1 MGEEEA
7 MIQYSNILYCSDFSE
22 EAEMAF
28 HHAVDFC
35 QRYGAKLHMLHVLH
49 SGYKYMRHVVDEYV
63 DEDKEEQVA
72 DEKLIEQAEADLK
85 SRYGDRLEAC
95 EQAVFV
101 VRVGVPFVEI
111 VRYARENEVDF
122 IVMGASG
129 SSELDKQ
136 TFGSTVENVA
146 RRAHCHVMAIRNPE
160 LAFKLPG

>member
-1 MGEEEA
+1 

-35 QRYGAKLHMLHVLH
+35 QRYEARLHLLHVLR
-49 SGYKYMRHVVDEYV
+49 SPYKYMRHVVDEYV
-63 DEDKEEQVA
+63 ESDKGEDTVDEDLM
-72 DEKLIEQAEADLK
+72 DRAEGDLK
-85 SRYGDRLEAC
+85 TRYGNRLKEC
-95 EQAVFV
+95 DQAVFE

-160 LAFKLPG
+160 IAFKLPG

>member
-1 MGEEEA
+1 
-7 MIQYSNILYCSDFSE
+7 MIEYSNILYCSDFSE

-35 QRYGAKLHMLHVLH
+35 QRYGAQLHLLHVLH
-49 SGYKYMRHVVDEYV
+49 SGYKYMRHIVNEYV
-63 DEDKEEQVA
+63 EAEKEEALA
-72 DEKLIEQAEADLK
+72 DEELVARAESDLRA
-85 SRYGDRLEAC
+85 RYGDRLESC
-95 EQAVFV
+95 NQAAFV

-111 VRYARENEVDF
+111 VRYAREHNVDF

>member
-1 MGEEEA
+1 MVE
-7 MIQYSNILYCSDFSE
+7 YKNILYCSDFSE

-35 QRYGAKLHMLHVLH
+35 QRYGARLHLLHVLH
-49 SGYKYMRHVVDEYV
+49 SGYKYMRHVVDEYLEPDKDEAMV
-63 DEDKEEQVA
+63 DAE
-72 DEKLIEQAEADLK
+72 LIAKAEGDLK
-85 SRYGDRLEAC
+85 SRYGDRLENC
-95 EQAVFV
+95 NEVVFE

-111 VRYARENEVDF
+111 VRYARENKVDF

-160 LAFKLPG
+160 VAFKLPG

>member
-1 MGEEEA
+1 
-7 MIQYSNILYCSDFSE
+7 
-22 EAEMAF
+22 MAF

-35 QRYGAKLHMLHVLH
+35 QRYNAKLHLLHVLH
-49 SGYKYMRHVVDEYV
+49 SSYKYMRHVVDEYV
-63 DEDKEEQVA
+63 DPNKEEQVA
-72 DEKLIEQAEADLK
+72 DDELMKQAEEDLK
-85 SRYGDRLEAC
+85 AKYGSRLEKC
-95 EQAVFV
+95 NQAVFA
-101 VRVGVPFVEI
+101 VRIGVPFVEI
-111 VRYARENEVDF
+111 VRYAREHKVDF

>member
-1 MGEEEA
+1 MVK
-7 MIQYSNILYCSDFSE
+7 YSNILYCSDFSE

-28 HHAVDFC
+28 HHAIDFC
-35 QRYGAKLHMLHVLH
+35 QRYGARLHLLHVLH

-63 DEDKEEQVA
+63 EQNEEEQVV
-72 DEKLIEQAEADLK
+72 DEKLMGKAEEDLK
-85 SRYGDRLEAC
+85 ARYGDRLEQC
-95 EQAVFV
+95 NEAVYS
-101 VRVGVPFVEI
+101 VRIGVPFVEI

-160 LAFKLPG
+160 IAFKLPG

>member
-1 MGEEEA
+1 
-7 MIQYSNILYCSDFSE
+7 MIEYKSILYCSDFSE

-35 QRYGAKLHMLHVLH
+35 QRYGARLHLLHVLH
-49 SGYKYMRHVVDEYV
+49 SGYKYMRHVVTEYV
-63 DEDKEEQVA
+63 EPAEEGTA
-72 DEKLIEQAEADLK
+72 DEELMAKAEADLK
-85 SRYGDRLEAC
+85 ARYGDRLEKC
-95 EQAVFV
+95 SQAVFA

-111 VRYARENEVDF
+111 VRYARENKVDF
-122 IVMGASG
+122 IIMGASG
-129 SSELDKQ
+129 STELDKQ

>member
-1 MGEEEA
+1 
-7 MIQYSNILYCSDFSE
+7 MIEYQNILYCSDFSE

-35 QRYGAKLHMLHVLH
+35 QRYNAKLHLLHVLH

-63 DEDKEEQVA
+63 DPSKDEEVA
-72 DEKLIEQAEADLK
+72 DDALLNQAEEDLQSK
-85 SRYGDRLEAC
+85 YGSRLENC
-95 EQAVFV
+95 NQAVFA

-111 VRYARENEVDF
+111 VRYAREHKVDL
-122 IVMGASG
+122 IIMGASG

>member
-1 MGEEEA
+1 MVE
-7 MIQYSNILYCSDFSE
+7 YRNILYCSDFSE

-28 HHAVDFC
+28 HHAIDFC
-35 QRYGAKLHMLHVLH
+35 QRYGAKLHLLHVLH

-63 DEDKEEQVA
+63 DPDKEERIA
-72 DEKLIEQAEADLK
+72 DEELMTQAEDDLK
-85 SRYGDRLEAC
+85 ARYGKRLEDC
-95 EQAVFV
+95 NQVVFV
-101 VRVGVPFVEI
+101 VRIGVPFVEI
-111 VRYARENEVDF
+111 VRYAREHEVDF

-129 SSELDKQ
+129 SSELNKQ

>member
-1 MGEEEA
+1 
-7 MIQYSNILYCSDFSE
+7 MIKYKSILYCSDFSE

-35 QRYGAKLHMLHVLH
+35 QRYGAKLHLLHVLH

-63 DEDKEEQVA
+63 EDNKERTVDEELLA
-72 DEKLIEQAEADLK
+72 RAEADLK
-85 SRYGDRLEAC
+85 ARYGDRLEEC
-95 EQAVFV
+95 KQAVFA

-111 VRYARENEVDF
+111 VRYAREHEVDF

-129 SSELDKQ
+129 SSDLDKQ

>member
-1 MGEEEA
+1 
-7 MIQYSNILYCSDFSE
+7 MIEYKNILYCSDFSE

-35 QRYGAKLHMLHVLH
+35 QRYGAKLHLLHVLH
-49 SGYKYMRHVVDEYV
+49 SSYKYMRHVVDEYV
-63 DEDKEEQVA
+63 DPDKEEQVA
-72 DEKLIEQAEADLK
+72 DDELMKQAEQDLESK
-85 SRYGDRLEAC
+85 YGSRLQNCA
-95 EQAVFV
+95 QAVFA

-111 VRYARENEVDF
+111 VRYAREHKVDF

-129 SSELDKQ
+129 SSELNKQ